1 MITKELLSYIETQ
14 ISRGVEKELIKKALM
29 EAGWRELDVNEA
41 FESFITPLQVSL
53 KDTTQMQIEGIK
65 VMPTVSGNGSTGLL
79 KTFFVSFLVLVLF
92 SLAGAFVYI
101 SYFKDPSPQEVL
113 KGMISAVATVDTF
126 EYNLNIKTNGATCI
140 NFNNRDDIFNTCTSK
155 KNFVNTTS
163 VSGITDIT
171 NFNSPTHRVT
181 FITENRLQGEDSVL
195 QKTSAQLDVV
205 SLNKKLYAKL
215 SNLAFTQQ
223 SFFDTSSFINKW
235 ISIDISEVQ
244 KDFIGTDPSMNSE
257 LISTEKAL
265 RIKESLLSADAFSVV
280 STSKDVFEGKEV
292 YKLNFEITPEQQK
305 QFIINT
311 YSILFEDL
319 NGEDGQMTEENV
331 NAISDA
337 MQGLETIQG
346 DMWVGKDDFL
356 PYKITLLS
364 NIAVN
369 KNIFEIGDVSIELT
383 VRNYNV
389 PVSVQAPVSTMAFGE
404 VMTELFSIPQQATTT
419 PVKQLTPKR

>member
-29 EAGWRELDVNEA
+29 EVGWRELDVNEA
-41 FESFITPLQVSL
+41 FESFTTPLHVSV
-53 KDTTQMQIEGIK
+53 KDINQMQVEGMR
-65 VMPTVSGNGSTGLL
+65 VMPVVSGNSSSGLL
-79 KTFFVSFLVLVLF
+79 KTFFVIFVVCALF
-92 SLAGAFVYI
+92 SLAGGFVYI

-126 EYNLNIKTNGATCI
+126 EYNLNVKTNGATCV
-140 NFNNRDDIFNTCTSK
+140 NFDDRDDIFNTCTSK

-163 VSGITDIT
+163 VLGIADIT
-171 NFNSPTHRVT
+171 NFNNPTHRVT
-181 FITENRLQGEDSVL
+181 FITENRLQWDDSVL
-195 QKTSAQLDVV
+195 EKTSAQLDVV

-244 KDFIGTDPSMNSE
+244 KEFIGTDPSMNSE
-257 LISTEKAL
+257 LISSEKAL
-265 RIKESLLSADAFSVV
+265 RIKESLLSVDTFSVV
-280 STSKDVFEGKEV
+280 STSKDIFEGKEV

-319 NGEDGQMTEENV
+319 NGDDGQMTEENV

-337 MQGLETIQG
+337 MQGLQTIEG
-346 DMWVGKDDFL
+346 DMWVGKSDFL
-356 PYKITLLS
+356 PYKITLYP
-364 NIAVN
+364 NISVN
-369 KNIFEIGDVSIELT
+369 KSVFEVSDVSIELI

-389 PVSVQAPVSTMAFGE
+389 PVSVQAPVSTMTFGE
-404 VMTELFSIPQQATTT
+404 VMTELFSMPEQATTT
-419 PVKQLTPKR
+419 PARQLTPKR

>member
-14 ISRGVEKELIKKALM
+14 ISRGVEKELIKKVLM

-41 FESFITPLQVSL
+41 FESFITPLQVSV
-53 KDTTQMQIEGIK
+53 KDTNQMQVEGIR
-65 VMPTVSGNGSTGLL
+65 VMPVVSGNGSNGLL
-79 KTFFVSFLVLVLF
+79 KTFFVTLLAFATL
-92 SLAGAFVYI
+92 SLAGAFVYV

-126 EYNLNIKTNGATCI
+126 EYSLNIKTNGTTCV
-140 NFNNRDDIFNTCTSK
+140 NFDDRNDIFNTCTSK
-155 KNFVNTTS
+155 KKFINTTS

-171 NFNSPTHRVT
+171 NFNNPTHRVT

-195 QKTSAQLDVV
+195 EKTSAQLDVV

-215 SNLAFTQQ
+215 SNLTFTQQ

-244 KDFIGTDPSMNSE
+244 KQLIGTDPSMNSK
-257 LISTEKAL
+257 LISSEKAL
-265 RIKESLLSADAFSVV
+265 RVKELLLNTNTFSVAGI
-280 STSKDVFEGKEV
+280 SKDIFEGKEV
-292 YKLNFEITPEQQK
+292 YKLDFEMTPEQQK

-319 NGEDGQMTEENV
+319 NGDDGQMTEENV
-331 NAISDA
+331 DAIYDA
-337 MQGLETIQG
+337 TQDLQTIEG
-346 DMWVGKDDFL
+346 NMWISKDDFL

-369 KNIFEIGDVSIELT
+369 KNIFEIGDVGIELT

-389 PVSVQAPVSTMAFGE
+389 PVSVQVPVSTMTFAE

-419 PVKQLTPKR
+419 QVKQLSPKR